1 MKRKIQEQT
10 ASSNVADIMY
20 QIMHDE
26 RHFGLDVMTQD
37 LLQDDKNKEF
47 LLQTRSDL
55 LKKVADD
62 LERARQMTRQPNFRL
77 REMDD
82 LLNGKDIV
90 LDAKEEPSRLDKLP
104 PIDTMNAEAN
114 HGNTGKGR
122 QQAPPNQMD
131 ALDGSEHSAEAGM
144 LFKKTGS
151 QHTASSRSNAQRR
164 TSVRSM
170 NSRGQA
176 AQAKSAKYDMAA
188 AFAHAYNHRP
198 TPAENAFLRHELAA
212 EEVRLEKIRKE
223 AHEQQKQLMGAN
235 DFFRFFAEKHRSDVQ
250 AKIKRA
256 YGKGPHQSAAHY
268 HRLLQIAGA
277 AQGATLSKKPAPKFV
292 S

>member
-1 MKRKIQEQT
+1 
-10 ASSNVADIMY
+10 MY

-26 RHFGLDVMTQD
+26 RHFGLDVRTQD

-104 PIDTMNAEAN
+104 PIGTMNAEAN

-122 QQAPPNQMD
+122 
-131 ALDGSEHSAEAGM
+131 
-144 LFKKTGS
+144 
-151 QHTASSRSNAQRR
+151 
-164 TSVRSM
+164 
-170 NSRGQA
+170 
-176 AQAKSAKYDMAA
+176 
-188 AFAHAYNHRP
+188 
-198 TPAENAFLRHELAA
+198 
-212 EEVRLEKIRKE
+212 
-223 AHEQQKQLMGAN
+223 
-235 DFFRFFAEKHRSDVQ
+235 
-250 AKIKRA
+250 
-256 YGKGPHQSAAHY
+256 
-268 HRLLQIAGA
+268 
-277 AQGATLSKKPAPKFV
+277 
-292 S
+292 